1 VLRSDVIGT
10 WNDAAF
16 STLPIIRKLVAGGL
30 RVWVF
35 SGDTDGRIPVTATRL
50 TLNKLGLKTVQEW
63 TPWYDRLQVG
73 GWTIVYEGLTF
84 VTIRGA
90 GHEVPLHAPRQALTL
105 FSNFLAGTKMPPTA
119 FL

>member
-1 VLRSDVIGT
+1 MLCSNVIGT

-16 STLPIIRKLVAGGL
+16 STLPILRKLIAGGL

-63 TPWYDRLQVG
+63 TPWYDHLQVRAMAYSKFQKK
-73 GWTIVYEGLTF
+73 IRF
-84 VTIRGA
+84 VVAEHRSGSLL
-90 GHEVPLHAPRQALTL
+90 GR
-105 FSNFLAGTKMPPTA
+105 NF
-119 FL
+119 

>member
-1 VLRSDVIGT
+1 MLCSDVIPT

-16 STLPIIRKLVAGGL
+16 STLPIIRKLITGGL

-63 TPWYDRLQVG
+63 TPWYDHLQV
-73 GWTIVYEGLTF
+73 TQPTDDVLVQNCRSSSLLSIQLT
-84 VTIRGA
+84 
-90 GHEVPLHAPRQALTL
+90 PLLTE
-105 FSNFLAGTKMPPTA
+105 T
-119 FL
+119 

>member
-1 VLRSDVIGT
+1 MCSDVIPT

-16 STLPIIRKLVAGGL
+16 STLPIIRKLITGGL

-63 TPWYDRLQVG
+63 TPWYDHLQV
-73 GWTIVYEGLTF
+73 TQPTDDVLVQNCRSSSLLSIQLT
-84 VTIRGA
+84 
-90 GHEVPLHAPRQALTL
+90 PLLTE
-105 FSNFLAGTKMPPTA
+105 T
-119 FL
+119 

>member
-1 VLRSDVIGT
+1 MIGT

-63 TPWYDRLQVG
+63 TPWYDHLQVTL
-73 GWTIVYEGLTF
+73 TILTKQQLVF
-84 VTIRGA
+84 EHGANALLRRKSKIRLVDGRSCTRA
-90 GHEVPLHAPRQALTL
+90 
-105 FSNFLAGTKMPPTA
+105 
-119 FL
+119 

>member
-1 VLRSDVIGT
+1 MYSDVINK

-16 STLPIIRKLVAGGL
+16 STLPIIRKLVGGGL

-63 TPWYDRLQVG
+63 TPWYDHQQV
-73 GWTIVYEGLTF
+73 T
-84 VTIRGA
+84 
-90 GHEVPLHAPRQALTL
+90 
-105 FSNFLAGTKMPPTA
+105 
-119 FL
+119 

>member
-1 VLRSDVIGT
+1 MLCSDVIPT

-16 STLPIIRKLVAGGL
+16 STLPIIRKLITGGL

-63 TPWYDRLQVG
+63 TPWYDHLQVTRPSDDVLVQNFRG
-73 GWTIVYEGLTF
+73 SSLLSTELT
-84 VTIRGA
+84 
-90 GHEVPLHAPRQALTL
+90 PLLTQ
-105 FSNFLAGTKMPPTA
+105 T
-119 FL
+119 